1 MAYCALAF
9 ATHYET
15 WMNREPV
22 LGPEPAGRETDSS
35 LRARA
40 DEKQASQIS
49 IVDDGALLPGLG
61 VGAEDARVQ
70 V

>member
-1 MAYCALAF
+1 
-9 ATHYET
+9 
-15 WMNREPV
+15 MNREPV
-22 LGPEPAGRETDSS
+22 LGSEPAGRETDSS

-61 VGAEDARVQ
+61 MGAEDARVQ